1 MNFGVRNTYHANTQ
15 IDFPKM
21 PSIDTRQLN
30 SNSIMDSV
38 LMANAKTPFKRIRP
52 LEIADSFQSARS
64 PLANATTTTF
74 HHTHMPSPIFGEKE
88 DPNQVRLRMR
98 RKTHN
103 HIVDV
108 TGGTDNASKL
118 DQLMSGFSRHTNAPF
133 D

>member
-1 MNFGVRNTYHANTQ
+1 MNFGVRNAYHANTQ

-64 PLANATTTTF
+64 PLANATTSNF
-74 HHTHMPSPIFGEKE
+74 HNTHMPSPIFG
-88 DPNQVRLRMR
+88 
-98 RKTHN
+98 
-103 HIVDV
+103 
-108 TGGTDNASKL
+108 
-118 DQLMSGFSRHTNAPF
+118 
-133 D
+133 